1 MAALSCG
8 PNSGT
13 VSTSINQ
20 ITNILCVTYSANANF
35 NGSDSVCVVV
45 CDNGVPNLCDTTKI
59 KITVTPVNDP
69 PVANND
75 VYSTNEDVTLNV
87 PAVTGVLSNDSDP
100 IDGTAVTVTGLVGTP
115 TGGTVTLNAN
125 GSFTF
130 VPTPNFTGAASFC
143 YRIEDSGTPTPAL
156 ADTACVTINVVPV
169 NDTPDV
175 PDTTITQCEDCGPIS
190 VCLPITNND
199 LGQTL
204 NIAETLCGPNSG
216 SSTPSIVGTTLCVT
230 YTPNP
235 NFNGN
240 DSVCIVV
247 CDNGSPV
254 LCDTTK
260 IKITVTPVNDPPVA
274 NNDTYNT
281 NENQTLNVATPGI
294 LSNDSD
300 PIDGTAVTVTGLVGT
315 PTGGTVTLNANGS
328 FTFVPTSNFNGV
340 ATFCYRIED
349 SGTPTP
355 ALADTACV
363 TINVN
368 QVNYPPVIPDTTVT
382 TCEDCPIT
390 VCVPYTDQDLT
401 DAHTVTLACLPT
413 LGTVSGINLNQV
425 TDILCFNYT
434 PSTNVNG
441 VESICFVV
449 CDNGVPQLC
458 DTSNVTINVTPV
470 NDPPYADTINV
481 VLFENTSIGVNVS
494 AATGD
499 LEGNP
504 LTYTYGAVS
513 PANGTYTITGTGAI
527 VVTPN
532 PNFVGTF
539 SIPYAVC
546 DLSPFPVN
554 VLCDNAAIIV
564 TVLPTSDTLV
574 NHAPIAN
581 NDYVTTPQNTGI
593 VVNQLANDYDVDGDV
608 LQVTINNVPNN
619 GSFTVNANGTIN
631 YIPNSGFFGFDTIGY
646 TICDPTALNNPKPL
660 CDNAIIVIYV
670 SRDTTSTTNDAP
682 VAVDDFATICS
693 NESVTLRLLLN
704 DSDPN
709 GDALSV
715 VTIID
720 NVNNGIL
727 TSGSLGVYLYAPN
740 SGFNGNDT
748 LIYRICDNGSPVLCD
763 TAIAVVKVNGS
774 PIITPSI
781 ASLNNCSGDSVNI
794 TFSSSV
800 SGTTFTW
807 TASNGTSGIGN
818 IQTVLVNNGT
828 FTQNV
833 LYTVIGVAPGGCAST
848 TLNIP
853 VSVKPRSIATASQ
866 NTTIVCSGENVVINA
881 NSSIPGTTFTW
892 SATNGASG
900 SGAIITN
907 NPINTGTS
915 NITVTYSILPLTNG
929 CTGDTLKIDIT
940 VKPNPSISLNP
951 TTQTICSG
959 APITINASS
968 SVPGTTF
975 TWNGTNGNSGTG
987 SVINDSP
994 VNNQVGNI
1002 VVTYTINAQF
1012 NGCNATTVTSL
1023 VTVRPN
1029 PIASAGLDKTL
1040 QNCPSAIV
1048 SIGTVPAAAGGTAPY
1063 SFSWSPATGLSSTTI
1078 GNPNVQVLTNNTL
1091 YTLLVTDANNCSATD
1106 QVLVTVAPS
1115 ILVAEAGNGGELC
1128 SNALNG
1134 IQIGGIPSAVA
1145 GNPPFVYSWIP
1156 SAGLNNPASSNPIAK
1171 PDTTTKYQLTVTD
1184 AFGCVAT
1191 DTVVVIINNAPIAF
1205 AGLDTFLCQGNCVQ
1219 LGGQPTV
1226 VGGTGAISYNWSP
1239 TLALSSAAV
1248 ANPLACPAQTSTYF
1262 VTATD
1267 SKACA
1272 GTSFVVLVV
1281 YQNPIADAGP
1291 DKIISEC
1298 FADTIQIG
1306 SSPTATGGQ
1315 APYTYT
1321 WSPAIS
1327 LSSDTISNPLVSG
1340 LLVDQLYTLVVTDDF
1355 KCSAT
1360 DQALV
1365 TVVPTSLQVDAG
1377 NVGFLCAGG
1386 IDSVTLGGL
1395 PTVTGGLGPYK
1406 YTWSPVLGLSDASAS
1421 NPKARP
1427 TSTTTYYVTVVDALG
1442 CSQVDSTTITINPS
1456 ITVNAGTTQTVCA
1469 GATVNIGGAPS
1480 ASGGSGV
1487 YTYLWSPSASV
1498 ANITA
1503 ANTTAT
1509 PLTSETYTLLVTDNQ
1524 GCSATASVLINV
1536 NANPIAQ
1543 AGADKTLVRCPGDSV
1558 IIGDL
1563 PAAIGGT
1570 GPYTY
1575 SWSPAGGLS
1584 STTVANP
1591 IVKGLNLDRNYTLTV
1606 TDANGCSSTDAV
1618 TVIVQQNTLF
1628 ANAGP
1633 NRAICSGVASCTT
1646 LGTATAAIGG
1656 TLPYTYVW
1664 TGGGL
1669 NDSTIS
1675 NPIACNIPTTTYN
1688 LFVTDSK
1695 GCTSSSSVV
1704 VTVNPTPVAN
1714 AGVDTAICAGSSV
1727 QIGGNPTATVGNAPF
1742 TYQWSPTTGLSAAN
1756 VSNPLATPTIT
1767 TTYNVTVTSSNG
1779 CTATDGILVTIR
1791 SRPVVNA
1798 GADKSLVACVGD
1810 TVRLGAIPV
1819 VISGGTAPY
1828 TYLWSPNAN
1837 LSSATVQNPF
1847 ITGLATTTS
1856 YQVVVTDVFGCQGN
1870 DFAIVNVV
1878 SSTLQAN
1885 AGTASNV
1892 CAGAGSAVNLGGAPT
1907 ATGGSSPYLY
1917 TWAASAGGFTSS
1929 LANPTVI
1936 PTGSTTYYV
1945 TVTDSKGCIAVDSI
1959 TINQNASPSVLAG
1972 TDTTICSGFC
1982 MTLGNNATSGKTPY
1996 QYNWTPTLGLN
2007 ANNIAQPLACPLVTT
2022 VYSVLVTDSNGCQ
2035 ATSQI
2040 NITVRP
2046 NPVANAGVDQ
2056 SLISCLSDTII
2067 IGGTPAASGGTP
2079 GYTYTWSPATALSSA
2094 NIANPRITGLALTQ
2108 SYSLLVTDASGCTAT
2123 DAVLVTVVPSSVSA
2137 EAGNGGQICAGS
2149 GNTVTLGG
2157 APTAANGT
2165 GPYTFTWSSPSTLNL
2180 STIANPIASPTATI
2194 TYFVTVSDSKGCFA
2208 VDSTVVIVNPAPVA
2222 CAGND
2227 TAICSGAK
2235 LRLGC
2240 FATASGGTAPYT
2252 YLWSNGSQASNPQ
2265 VGVNVTT
2272 IFTVTVTDASGCTA
2286 SDAITVTVN
2295 PNPIANAG
2303 PDRNVVAC
2311 SADSVQLGG
2320 SPAAS
2325 GGSAPFTYLW
2335 TPAGGL
2341 TDTAASNP
2349 FVKGLGSTSIF
2360 TLTVRD
2366 LNGCT
2371 ASDQVLVNVLNPTI
2385 QAQAGNNVAF
2395 CQGALGSIIL
2405 GGSPTAIGGTV
2416 PFTYAWSSV
2425 PAGFT
2430 ASNANPV
2437 ASPAQTT
2444 TYSVIV
2450 TDAGGCVATD
2460 TVRITI
2466 NPRPVVFAGVPD
2478 TVCAG
2483 ECIQLGGSPTST
2495 GGTGPKTYN
2504 WTPAIFL
2511 SASNVANPIA
2521 CPTNNVTYLVTA
2533 TDSLGCNNNASV
2545 TIRVNQNPVASAGLD
2560 QTLISC
2566 VNACATLGGSPT
2578 STNGTSPYLYAWS
2591 PANGLNN
2598 SGLSNPTA
2606 CNLSTSVNYVL
2617 TVTDNNGCTSTDA
2630 VAINVVQSTLV
2641 ANAGND
2647 RSICAG
2653 QTSGITIGGSPAVSG
2668 GSLPY
2673 SIEWAPVQGILNSNT
2688 IANPL
2693 VNPTDTTSYI
2703 LVVQDAQGCIA
2714 IDSMVV
2720 FANPAVTAVV
2730 GNDTSFCNGSFAQL
2744 GGSPATGSGG
2754 TAPYTYFWSPGTGLS
2769 SINASN
2775 PVASPTSTTSYCVTV
2790 TDAVGCSSST
2800 CQNIAVNSSIIANAG
2815 PDQTIV
2821 SCAGA
2826 FAQLGGTPPATGG
2839 SGNYSY
2845 SWSPSANLSST
2856 SVPSPFTIN
2865 LTTTTLFTV
2874 TVTDLATGCSTTDQV
2889 LISVVPSTLA
2899 VDAGLNR
2906 VYCSNSSTGVQI
2918 GGAPTAIGGQLPY
2931 TYQWNTGVGLSD
2943 ANIANPIAT
2952 PSVTT
2957 KFTVTVTDGFGCSQV
2972 DSVTVIVS
2980 SLITVNAGADTAICT
2995 NTSLLLGGSP
3005 VVSGG
3010 VAPYTYS
3017 WTP

>member
-1 MAALSCG
+1 MAA
-8 PNSGT
+8 T
-13 VSTSINQ
+13 
-20 ITNILCVTYSANANF
+20 
-35 NGSDSVCVVV
+35 VCVLVV

-59 KITVTPVNDP
+59 KINVTPVNDP

-87 PAVTGVLSNDSDP
+87 PAVTGVLANDSDP

-169 NDTPDV
+169 NDTPEV
-175 PDTTITQCEDCGPIS
+175 PDTTITQCEDCGPIT
-190 VCLPITNND
+190 VCLPITDVETTQDYFVAALSCGPNSGTVSTSINQITNILCVTYSANANFNGSDSVCVVVCDNGVPNLCDTTKIKINVTPVNDPPVANNDVYSTNEDVTLNVPAVTGVLANDSDPIDGTAVTVTGLVGTPTGGTVTLNANGSFTFVPTPNFTGAASFCYRIEDSGTPTPALADTACVTINVVPVNDTPEVPDTTITQCEDCGPITVCLPITDVETTQDYFVAALSCGPNSGTVSTSINQITNILCVTYSANANFNGSDSVCVVVCDNGVPNLCDTTKIKINVTPVNDPPVANNDVYSTNEDVTLNVPAVTGVLANDSDPIDGTAVTVTGLVGTPTGGTVTLNANGSFTFVPTPNFTGAASFCYRIEDSGTPTPALADTACVTINVVPVNDTPEVPDTTITQCEDCGPITVCLPITDVETTQDYFVAALSCGPNSGTVSTSINQITNILCVTYSANANFNGSDSVCVVVCDNGVPNLCDTTKIKINVTPVNDPPVANNDVYSTNEDVTLNVPAVTGVLANDSDPIDGTAVTVTGLVGTPTGGTVTLNANGSFTFVPTPNFTGAASFCYRIEDSGTPTPALADTACVTINVVPINDTPEVPDTTITQCEDCGPITVCLPITDND

-204 NIAETLCGPNSG
+204 NVAAILCGPNSG
-216 SSTPSIVGTTLCVT
+216 SSTPSIIGTTLCVT

-240 DSVCIVV
+240 DSICIVV

-281 NENQTLNVATPGI
+281 NENQTLNVTTPGV

-328 FTFVPTSNFNGV
+328 FTFVPTPNFNGV

-363 TINVN
+363 TINVA

-458 DTSNVTINVTPV
+458 DTSNITINVTPV

-532 PNFVGTF
+532 PNFVGIFT
-539 SIPYAVC
+539 IPYTVC

-608 LQVTINNVPNN
+608 LQVTINNTPNN

-631 YIPNSGFFGFDTIGY
+631 YTPNSGFFGFDTIGY

-670 SRDTTSTTNDAP
+670 STDTTSTTNDAP

-720 NVNNGIL
+720 NVNNGTL
-727 TSGSLGVYLYAPN
+727 TAGSLGVYLYAPN
-740 SGFNGNDT
+740 TGFNGNDT

-774 PIITPSI
+774 PVITPSI

-794 TFSSSV
+794 TFTSSV
-800 SGTTFTW
+800 PGTTFTW
-807 TASNGTSGIGN
+807 TASNGTSGAGN

-828 FTQNV
+828 FTQNI
-833 LYTVIGVAPGGCAST
+833 LYTVTGVAPGGCAST

-853 VSVKPRSIATASQ
+853 VTVKPRPIATASQ
-866 NTTIVCSGENVVINA
+866 NATIVCSGESVVINA
-881 NSSIPGTTFTW
+881 NASIPGTTFTW

-907 NPINTGTS
+907 NPINSGTS
-915 NITVTYSILPLTNG
+915 NITVTYSIVPLTNG

-940 VKPNPSISLNP
+940 VKPTPTITVTP

-959 APITINASS
+959 APITITASS

-1078 GNPNVQVLTNNTL
+1078 GNPNVQGLTNNTL

-1115 ILVAEAGNGGELC
+1115 TLVAEAGNGGELC

-1145 GNPPFVYSWIP
+1145 GNAPFVYSWIP

-1226 VGGTGAISYNWSP
+1226 VGGTGAITYNWSP
-1239 TLALSSAAV
+1239 TLALSSGAV

-1267 SKACA
+1267 SKGCI

-1281 YQNPIADAGP
+1281 YENPIADAGP
-1291 DKIISEC
+1291 DKTISEC

-1340 LLVDQLYTLVVTDDF
+1340 LLTDQLYTLVVTDDL

-1395 PTVTGGLGPYK
+1395 PTVTGGLGPYT
-1406 YTWSPVLGLSDASAS
+1406 YTWSPVVGLSDVNAS

-1442 CSQVDSTTITINPS
+1442 CSQVDSTTITINPG

-1469 GATVNIGGAPS
+1469 GTTVNIGGSPS

-1498 ANITA
+1498 ANTTA

-1509 PLTSETYTLLVTDNQ
+1509 PLTTETYTLLVTDDQ

-1591 IVKGLNLDRNYTLTV
+1591 IVKGLNLDITYTLTV

-1646 LGTATAAIGG
+1646 LGTATTAIGG

-1688 LFVTDSK
+1688 LVVTDSK

-1756 VSNPLATPTIT
+1756 ASNPLATPTIT

-1798 GADKSLVACVGD
+1798 GADKSLVACAGD
-1810 TVRLGAIPV
+1810 TVTLGAIPV
-1819 VISGGTAPY
+1819 VTGGGTAPY
-1828 TYLWSPNAN
+1828 TYLWSPN
-1837 LSSATVQNPF
+1837 T
-1847 ITGLATTTS
+1847 
-1856 YQVVVTDVFGCQGN
+1856 
-1870 DFAIVNVV
+1870 
-1878 SSTLQAN
+1878 
-1885 AGTASNV
+1885 
-1892 CAGAGSAVNLGGAPT
+1892 
-1907 ATGGSSPYLY
+1907 
-1917 TWAASAGGFTSS
+1917 
-1929 LANPTVI
+1929 
-1936 PTGSTTYYV
+1936 
-1945 TVTDSKGCIAVDSI
+1945 
-1959 TINQNASPSVLAG
+1959 
-1972 TDTTICSGFC
+1972 
-1982 MTLGNNATSGKTPY
+1982 
-1996 QYNWTPTLGLN
+1996 
-2007 ANNIAQPLACPLVTT
+2007 
-2022 VYSVLVTDSNGCQ
+2022 
-2035 ATSQI
+2035 
-2040 NITVRP
+2040 
-2046 NPVANAGVDQ
+2046 
-2056 SLISCLSDTII
+2056 
-2067 IGGTPAASGGTP
+2067 
-2079 GYTYTWSPATALSSA
+2079 
-2094 NIANPRITGLALTQ
+2094 
-2108 SYSLLVTDASGCTAT
+2108 
-2123 DAVLVTVVPSSVSA
+2123 
-2137 EAGNGGQICAGS
+2137 
-2149 GNTVTLGG
+2149 
-2157 APTAANGT
+2157 
-2165 GPYTFTWSSPSTLNL
+2165 
-2180 STIANPIASPTATI
+2180 
-2194 TYFVTVSDSKGCFA
+2194 
-2208 VDSTVVIVNPAPVA
+2208 
-2222 CAGND
+2222 
-2227 TAICSGAK
+2227 
-2235 LRLGC
+2235 
-2240 FATASGGTAPYT
+2240 
-2252 YLWSNGSQASNPQ
+2252 
-2265 VGVNVTT
+2265 
-2272 IFTVTVTDASGCTA
+2272 
-2286 SDAITVTVN
+2286 
-2295 PNPIANAG
+2295 
-2303 PDRNVVAC
+2303 
-2311 SADSVQLGG
+2311 
-2320 SPAAS
+2320 
-2325 GGSAPFTYLW
+2325 
-2335 TPAGGL
+2335 
-2341 TDTAASNP
+2341 
-2349 FVKGLGSTSIF
+2349 
-2360 TLTVRD
+2360 
-2366 LNGCT
+2366 
-2371 ASDQVLVNVLNPTI
+2371 
-2385 QAQAGNNVAF
+2385 
-2395 CQGALGSIIL
+2395 
-2405 GGSPTAIGGTV
+2405 
-2416 PFTYAWSSV
+2416 
-2425 PAGFT
+2425 
-2430 ASNANPV
+2430 
-2437 ASPAQTT
+2437 
-2444 TYSVIV
+2444 
-2450 TDAGGCVATD
+2450 
-2460 TVRITI
+2460 
-2466 NPRPVVFAGVPD
+2466 
-2478 TVCAG
+2478 
-2483 ECIQLGGSPTST
+2483 
-2495 GGTGPKTYN
+2495 
-2504 WTPAIFL
+2504 
-2511 SASNVANPIA
+2511 
-2521 CPTNNVTYLVTA
+2521 
-2533 TDSLGCNNNASV
+2533 
-2545 TIRVNQNPVASAGLD
+2545 
-2560 QTLISC
+2560 
-2566 VNACATLGGSPT
+2566 
-2578 STNGTSPYLYAWS
+2578 
-2591 PANGLNN
+2591 
-2598 SGLSNPTA
+2598 
-2606 CNLSTSVNYVL
+2606 
-2617 TVTDNNGCTSTDA
+2617 
-2630 VAINVVQSTLV
+2630 
-2641 ANAGND
+2641 
-2647 RSICAG
+2647 
-2653 QTSGITIGGSPAVSG
+2653 
-2668 GSLPY
+2668 
-2673 SIEWAPVQGILNSNT
+2673 
-2688 IANPL
+2688 
-2693 VNPTDTTSYI
+2693 
-2703 LVVQDAQGCIA
+2703 
-2714 IDSMVV
+2714 
-2720 FANPAVTAVV
+2720 
-2730 GNDTSFCNGSFAQL
+2730 
-2744 GGSPATGSGG
+2744 
-2754 TAPYTYFWSPGTGLS
+2754 
-2769 SINASN
+2769 
-2775 PVASPTSTTSYCVTV
+2775 
-2790 TDAVGCSSST
+2790 
-2800 CQNIAVNSSIIANAG
+2800 
-2815 PDQTIV
+2815 
-2821 SCAGA
+2821 
-2826 FAQLGGTPPATGG
+2826 
-2839 SGNYSY
+2839 
-2845 SWSPSANLSST
+2845 NLSST
-2856 SVPSPFTIN
+2856 TAQNPF
-2865 LTTTTLFTV
+2865 V
-2874 TVTDLATGCSTTDQV
+2874 TG
-2889 LISVVPSTLA
+2889 
-2899 VDAGLNR
+2899 
-2906 VYCSNSSTGVQI
+2906 
-2918 GGAPTAIGGQLPY
+2918 
-2931 TYQWNTGVGLSD
+2931 
-2943 ANIANPIAT
+2943 
-2952 PSVTT
+2952 
-2957 KFTVTVTDGFGCSQV
+2957 
-2972 DSVTVIVS
+2972 
-2980 SLITVNAGADTAICT
+2980 
-2995 NTSLLLGGSP
+2995 
-3005 VVSGG
+3005 
-3010 VAPYTYS
+3010 
-3017 WTP
+3017 